1 MNDLDYKSP
10 LMAMTNF
17 PLQDA
22 EAGYQ
27 AAQRAFAKMRDE
39 PTLYTFS
46 FCLEDCRRIVSA
58 LRNEAYQMKLESDRA
73 CEKGSREYGTILWEE
88 TAILNSIAE
97 TIDWGLPE

>member
-1 MNDLDYKSP
+1 MK
-10 LMAMTNF
+10 AMTNF
-17 PLQDA
+17 PIQDA

-39 PTLYTFS
+39 PTLYSFS

-58 LRNEAYQMKLESDRA
+58 LRHEAYQMKLESDRA
-73 CEKGSREYGTILWEE
+73 CEKGARDYGTVLWEE
-88 TAILNSIAE
+88 NAILNSIAE

>member
-1 MNDLDYKSP
+1 MK
-10 LMAMTNF
+10 AMTNF
-17 PLQDA
+17 PIQDA

-58 LRNEAYQMKLESDRA
+58 LRHEAYQMKIESDRA
-73 CEKGSREYGTILWEE
+73 CEKGARDYGTVLWEE
-88 TAILNSIAE
+88 NAILNSIAE
-97 TIDWGLPE
+97 TIDWRLPEI